1 MQYSQFRHQY
11 VALALD
17 YNSTGMGSYHQPVPE
32 ICTLKY
38 AFIGKE
44 HVAVVT
50 RKGKEGF
57 LCIQI
62 FRKVILVP
70 YTLSMASKKD
80 KCSGEKCSLC
90 SGNNNGRQQAHPQKW
105 SVELQTFV
113 MEVTVL
119 MKCDDVCTKLVK

>member
-17 YNSTGMGSYHQPVPE
+17 YNSTGMGSYHQPVTE
-32 ICTLKY
+32 ICTLKCG

-44 HVAVVT
+44 HVTVVT

-57 LCIQI
+57 LCIQL

-70 YTLSMASKKD
+70 YRLSMASKKD
-80 KCSGEKCSLC
+80 KYSGEKCSLC
-90 SGNNNGRQQAHPQKW
+90 SDNNNGRQAHPQKW

-119 MKCDDVCTKLVK
+119 MKCDDVCVQSL